1 MIRKAGNV
9 MRLVICDDIPKELEM
24 IREALDAY
32 TEKRPEYHFV
42 IDEYSTAADVLSA
55 VEKGQTYDIALLDI
69 CMPSVS
75 GTDAAEEML
84 AKSPEMSVIFLTT
97 SNEYAVTAFA
107 LNATHYLLKPFSQE
121 QFNAALDRAVKKTE
135 DQDILFLACV
145 DGMYRV
151 CISEIVFIESQSY
164 CLQCRLFSGEMV
176 RLRMKLSQMFE
187 EIQKY
192 PEFIRVGVSY
202 IVNLVFVRRI
212 SGNTMEMQGGVL
224 IPIPRRSS
232 EEVQKTYMEFSR
244 KEVLK

>member
-1 MIRKAGNV
+1 

-32 TEKRPEYHFV
+32 TEKCPEYHFV

-55 VEKGQTYDIALLDI
+55 VEKGKTYDIALLDI

-135 DQDILFLACV
+135 DQDFLSLACV

-151 CISEIVFIESQSY
+151 RISEIVFIESQSHY
-164 CLQCRLFSGEMV
+164 QQCRLFFGEMI

-192 PEFIRVGVSY
+192 PEFIRVGASY
-202 IVNLVFVRRI
+202 IVNLAFVRRI
-212 SGNTMEMQGGVL
+212 SGNSMEMQGGVP

-232 EEVQKTYMEFSR
+232 EKVKKTYMEFCR

>member
-1 MIRKAGNV
+1 MQIA
-9 MRLVICDDIPKELEM
+9 ICDDIPKELEM

-32 TEKRPEYHFV
+32 TEKRPEYHFD

-55 VEKGQTYDIALLDI
+55 VEKGKTYDIALLDI
-69 CMPSVS
+69 CMPGIL

-84 AKSPEMSVIFLTT
+84 AKSPDMGVVFLTT
-97 SNEYAVTAFA
+97 SDEYAITAFA
-107 LNATHYLLKPFSQE
+107 LNATHYLLKPFSQG

-135 DQDILFLACV
+135 DQDFLSLACV

-151 CISEIVFIESQSY
+151 RISEIVFIESQSHY
-164 CLQCRLFSGEMV
+164 LQCRLFSGEMI

-192 PEFIRVGVSY
+192 PEFIRVGASY
-202 IVNLVFVRRI
+202 IVNLAFMRRI
-212 SGNTMEMQGGVL
+212 SGNTMEMQGGVP
-224 IPIPRRSS
+224 IPIPRRSN
-232 EEVQKTYMEFSR
+232 EEVQKTYMEFCR